1 MIASLTLVSRNDLVL
16 SLVADFAHGLGCTVD
31 TVPPWK
37 RRIKI
42 SMPATPESDEMLI
55 ELLTHVALSAAKAG
69 VEVTEPLCYLTCR
82 HGSAASE
89 VMLALRIEEFA
100 IDSKTPSGV

>member
-1 MIASLTLVSRNDLVL
+1 MIASLTLVTRNDLVL

-31 TVPPWK
+31 NVPPFK

-42 SMPATPESDEMLI
+42 NMPDSPDSDDMLI

-82 HGSAASE
+82 HGAAASD
-89 VMLALRIEEFA
+89 VTLALRIEEFA
-100 IDSKTPSGV
+100 IGSKTPSAV